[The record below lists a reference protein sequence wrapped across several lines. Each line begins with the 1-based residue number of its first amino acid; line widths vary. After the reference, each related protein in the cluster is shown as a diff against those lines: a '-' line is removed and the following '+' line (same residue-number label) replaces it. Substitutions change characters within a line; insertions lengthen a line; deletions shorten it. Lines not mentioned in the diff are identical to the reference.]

1 LENLVFGKLNLTKDV
16 SKQGFS
22 SCVAHLINLVLA
34 VLLSEGASSKA
45 DQCIWYFINISV
57 DTFAGL
63 LLCYIFMYFV
73 ERVARAQN
81 WKVCQK

>member
-1 LENLVFGKLNLTKDV
+1 MQDV

-34 VLLSEGASSKA
+34 VLLSEGGASKA

-57 DTFAGL
+57 DTSLGVAL
-63 LLCYIFMYFV
+63 IYLFMFFI
-73 ERVARAQN
+73 EMLAKSHD
-81 WKVCQK
+81 WKV

>member
-1 LENLVFGKLNLTKDV
+1 MQDV

-34 VLLSEGASSKA
+34 VLLSEGGASKA

-57 DTFAGL
+57 DTSLGVAL
-63 LLCYIFMYFV
+63 IYLFMFFI
-73 ERVARAQN
+73 EMLAKSHDL
-81 WKVCQK
+81 KV